1 MTESAPGHFDANID
15 PGWTIAG
22 RPNGGYLLAL
32 LGRAAERT
40 GPHEH
45 VVAASA
51 QFLSPPEPGPV
62 TIEVEV
68 LRAGRSASQLRAR
81 MIQHDAGCVE
91 ALLTTGTLGTAE
103 EPHWS
108 GGVPSTP
115 DTCFEDARRVPGV
128 NPAGTPV
135 PIMDQVDLRLDP
147 ASTGFAV
154 GRPSGSGELWGWL
167 DIPGTEPIDPAAL
180 LYAVDAFPPATF
192 EIELTG
198 WVPTLALTVY
208 VRALPAPGPLRV
220 LQRAN
225 LVAAQR
231 VDETCWVWD
240 SHGRVV
246 AHGAQLAAIRLG
258 EPPRG

>member
-1 MTESAPGHFDANID
+1 M
-15 PGWTIAG
+15 
-22 RPNGGYLLAL
+22 
-32 LGRAAERT
+32 LGRAAERA

-51 QFLSPPEPGPV
+51 QYLAPPEPGPV
-62 TIEVEV
+62 IIEVEV

-81 MIQHDAGCVE
+81 MIQRDAVCVE
-91 ALLTTGTLGTAE
+91 ALLITGTLDTAGE
-103 EPHWS
+103 AHWS
-108 GGVPSTP
+108 GGVPVIPETS
-115 DTCFEDARRVPGV
+115 FENGHRVPSV

-147 ASTGFAV
+147 SSTGFAE

-167 DIPGTEPIDPAAL
+167 DLPGAEPIDPAAL

-231 VDETCWVWD
+231 VDEACWVWD
-240 SHGRVV
+240 SRGRVV
-246 AHGAQLAAIRLG
+246 AHGVQLAAIRLG
-258 EPPRG
+258 GTSQP